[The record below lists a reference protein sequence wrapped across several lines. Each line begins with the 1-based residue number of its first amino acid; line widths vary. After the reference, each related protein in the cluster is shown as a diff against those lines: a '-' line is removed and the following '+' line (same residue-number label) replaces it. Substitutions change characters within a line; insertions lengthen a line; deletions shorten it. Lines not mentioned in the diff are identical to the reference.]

1 VLPSKL
7 PKGQVPSKTAIRSVV
22 DLSVGIFGGKF
33 CGAPLPT
40 SPKENL
46 ILFS

>member
-1 VLPSKL
+1 
-7 PKGQVPSKTAIRSVV
+7 VPTKTAIRVV
-22 DLSVGIFGGKF
+22 DSSIGFCGGKF